1 MNDLFSYKN
10 VGFGWHFKPLSERK
24 ACVPE
29 EKLENRDVVRKK
41 ITSSALLS
49 KCKSVT

>member
-1 MNDLFSYKN
+1 MNDLFYYKN

-41 ITSSALLS
+41 NNI
-49 KCKSVT
+49 KCIVVKM